1 MTRLLRKR
9 GGFYCDLEE
18 LSLHLLEDI
27 RAYKRNDPAARSA
40 IEVVLLYNGLHA
52 TIDYRIAHWLHR
64 HGCRFLARAISQWS
78 KMWTGIE
85 IHPGATIGRRLVID
99 HGTGIVSGETAEIGD
114 DCLLYQGVTLG
125 GTGKDV
131 GKRHPTLGN
140 NVMVGSGAKVLGPF
154 MVGDNA
160 RIAAN
165 SVVLHEVPPDS
176 TVVGVPGRVVRRN
189 GEKLDHIHTP
199 DPVRLELDALYAR
212 IEKIEEKL
220 KQEDQDV
227 SL

>member
-1 MTRLLRKR
+1 M
-9 GGFYCDLEE
+9 
-18 LSLHLLEDI
+18 HIIEDI

-40 IEVVLLYNGLHA
+40 LEILLLYNGLHA

-85 IHPGATIGRRLVID
+85 IHPGAHIGRRLVID
-99 HGTGIVSGETAEIGD
+99 HGTGIVIGETAEIGD

-125 GTGKDV
+125 GTGAAR

-140 NVMVGSGAKVLGPF
+140 NVMVGCGAKILGPF
-154 MVGDNA
+154 KVGDNV

-165 SVVLHEVPPDS
+165 SVVLNEVPANS
-176 TVVGVPGRVVRRN
+176 TVVGVPGRVVRLN

-199 DPVRLELDALYAR
+199 DPIRAELDYLAERVEMLESR
-212 IEKIEEKL
+212 ESPE
-220 KQEDQDV
+220 
-227 SL
+227 